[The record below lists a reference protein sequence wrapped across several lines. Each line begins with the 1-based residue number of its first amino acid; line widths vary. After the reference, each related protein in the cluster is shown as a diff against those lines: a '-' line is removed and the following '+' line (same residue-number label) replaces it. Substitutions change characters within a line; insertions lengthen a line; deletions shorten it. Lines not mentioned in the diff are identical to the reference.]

1 MTRREWLEKR
11 YRSEKERDVRF
22 STVSDMEVEPLYTAE
37 DLPPDAAE
45 RIGVPGEF
53 PYTRGVYPSMYRGRL
68 WTMRQ
73 FAGFATPEDTNER
86 FHFLLKQGQTG
97 LSTAFDMPTLMG
109 YDADHPRALGEV
121 GREGVAVSSLADMR
135 ALFKGVRLD
144 RVTTSMTVNCSASAL
159 LAMYL
164 AVAEEQG
171 VPWTQLGGTIQNDM
185 LKEFIA
191 QKEWICPPEPSLR
204 IVVDM
209 IEFCAREVPRWHPV
223 SISGY
228 HIREAGSTAVQELA
242 FTLADGIAYVE
253 AAVKRG
259 LAVDDFAPRL
269 SFFFNLHNDFLEEV
283 AKLRA
288 ARRLWASIMRER
300 FGARD
305 PRSLRLR
312 THAQTAGCSLTA
324 QQPLNNIVRVTVQAL
339 AGILGG
345 VQSLHTNSLDETL
358 ALPSEP
364 AVMVAL
370 RTQQILAEESGVTN
384 VIDPLGGSWAIEAL
398 TDRMERDARDYI
410 DRIDGFGGMVKA
422 IDAGYPQR
430 EIADAAYAYQQQ
442 IDRGE
447 KTVVGVNRYQ
457 VPEERPTDLLRVPL
471 EVEQR
476 QADRLRRV
484 KRERDGAAARAAL
497 QRVRAAA
504 ETGENLMPPLVA
516 AVKVMC
522 TPGPGMAVDR
532 PLRILVAKPGLD
544 GHDRGAKIIA
554 RALRDAGFEVIYTG
568 LHQTPEMV
576 AEAAIQEDVDAVG
589 LSILSGAHL
598 TLFPAVVEE
607 LRKRGGGDKLVFGG
621 GIIPDEDMPALA
633 RAGVARV
640 FTPGASTQEIVDW
653 IRANVPR
660 RASLG

>member
-1 MTRREWLEKR
+1 MNKRDWLAR
-11 YRSEKERDVRF
+11 YRNDTERTVRF
-22 STVSDMEVEPLYTAE
+22 STVSDMELDPLYTAE
-37 DLPPDAAE
+37 DVRPDPD

-73 FAGFATPEDTNER
+73 FAGFGTAEDTNER
-86 FHFLLKQGQTG
+86 FRFLLAQGQTG

-109 YDADHPRALGEV
+109 YDADHPRARGEV
-121 GREGVAVSSLADMR
+121 GREGVAVSSLVDMR
-135 ALFKGVRLD
+135 ALFHGIRLD
-144 RVTTSMTVNCSASAL
+144 QVTTSMTVNCSASAV

-171 VPWTQLGGTIQNDM
+171 TLWTALGGTIQNDM

-209 IEFCAREVPRWHPV
+209 IEFCAREVPRWHAV

-253 AAVKRG
+253 AARQRG

-288 ARRLWASIMRER
+288 ARRLWASLMRER

-324 QQPLNNIVRVTVQAL
+324 QQPLNNVVRVAVQAL
-339 AGILGG
+339 AGVLGG

-358 ALPSEP
+358 ALPSEG
-364 AVMVAL
+364 AAMVAL

-384 VIDPLGGSWAIEAL
+384 TVDPLGGSWAIEAL
-398 TDRMERDARDYI
+398 TDRIEREARAYI
-410 DRIDGFGGMVKA
+410 EHIDGLGGMVRA
-422 IDAGYPQR
+422 IELGYPQR
-430 EIADAAYAYQQQ
+430 EIAEAAYVYQQQ

-457 VPEERPTDLLRVPL
+457 VPEERPLELLRVPL
-471 EVEQR
+471 EVEER
-476 QADRLRRV
+476 QTERVRRV
-484 KRERDGAAARAAL
+484 KRERDGARARAAL
-497 QRVRAAA
+497 ARVRAAA
-504 ETGENLMPPLVA
+504 TSGENLMPPV
-516 AVKVMC
+516 
-522 TPGPGMAVDR
+522 
-532 PLRILVAKPGLD
+532 
-544 GHDRGAKIIA
+544 
-554 RALRDAGFEVIYTG
+554 
-568 LHQTPEMV
+568 
-576 AEAAIQEDVDAVG
+576 VDAVKALCTVG
-589 LSILSGAHL
+589 EIAD
-598 TLFPAVVEE
+598 VY
-607 LRKRGGGDKLVFGG
+607 RDVFGVYR
-621 GIIPDEDMPALA
+621 DPAWL
-633 RAGVARV
+633 
-640 FTPGASTQEIVDW
+640 
-653 IRANVPR
+653 
-660 RASLG
+660 